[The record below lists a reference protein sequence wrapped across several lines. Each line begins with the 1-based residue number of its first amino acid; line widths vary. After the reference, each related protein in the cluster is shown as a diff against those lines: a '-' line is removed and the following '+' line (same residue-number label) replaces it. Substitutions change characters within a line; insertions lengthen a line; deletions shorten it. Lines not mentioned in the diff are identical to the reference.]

1 MMIHRACAKLSLLIA
16 LSCASTAVAGELDP
30 RALFRA
36 PNVLSVSISPS
47 GEWIVAAVRT
57 RIRYGLL
64 VQRVGHA
71 KVTPIFSTKEPV
83 ERVDWIDGKTLLVR
97 IGGSGGPGVRILGL
111 NGSADG
117 IDVRRT
123 QIRASGGLVDPLP
136 LVDGTLLW
144 QLDID
149 GVSLVARVTVDQLRR
164 YFVLSNRRIREPV
177 DLGEVV
183 ARLEGP
189 ITRWIIDRNGVPL
202 AALRLDDEGSTLL
215 ARDSSDVAWREIH
228 VSPAI
233 DQRKLVY
240 PLAFA
245 QNEKDLI
252 VTAYHDEDTL
262 GMYEFDVSKR
272 EISKEVFVHPD
283 FDVIDVILDHAH
295 REPLAVVYE
304 EEGERR
310 HHYLE
315 DYVERYLGG
324 VESRLQLDRV
334 SVVGSDEGRTRF
346 VLLAS
351 GSRDPGTYYFHD
363 SATGELLRIAEAYQ
377 GIHRGEL
384 VDVESFRVS
393 SRDGTEIEAFLALPE
408 TIPPE
413 GAPLV
418 VFPHGGPI
426 GVRDNRDFNPLLQYI
441 ASAGI
446 AVLNVNYR
454 GSSGYGL
461 SFESLGNRQWAK
473 GIEDDI
479 DAATDLVRS
488 RPEIDASRICIA
500 GGSYGG
506 FSALASIVRHE
517 SRFCCAAS
525 INGVTDIP
533 LLFDTSDWAD
543 LAGVRSVARQR
554 IGDPERER
562 RDLMDASPL
571 YHVDRF
577 QTPVLIMYGTHDRRV
592 DPDHSHRL
600 MLMMDVHD
608 KQYEAVEIVG
618 AGHSFSHLQGQAV
631 FARLLEFLKKHLF
644 VDRERDEMGDEPFD
658 GAPSSSAMGRD
669 GSRSAVMDERTP
681 RLEES
686 ASSP

>member
-1 MMIHRACAKLSLLIA
+1 MIHRACATWWILIA
-16 LSCASTAVAGELDP
+16 LWCGSSAVAGELDP
-30 RALFRA
+30 RVLFRA
-36 PNVLSVSISPS
+36 PDILSVSVSPS
-47 GEWIVAAVRT
+47 GEWIVATAHTQV
-57 RIRYGLL
+57 RYGLL

-71 KVTPIFSTKEPV
+71 KVTSIFSTKEPV
-83 ERVDWIDGKTLLVR
+83 EGVDWIDRETLLVR
-97 IGGSGGPGVRILGL
+97 VGGSDRSGVRIIGL
-111 NGSADG
+111 SESAG
-117 IDVRRT
+117 RIDVRRKR
-123 QIRASGGLVDPLP
+123 IRASGRLVDPLP

-144 QLDID
+144 QLEID
-149 GVSLVARVTVDQLRR
+149 GVHLVTRVTVEQLRR
-164 YFVLSNRRIREPV
+164 HFAFSNRRIREPL

-183 ARLEGP
+183 VRLEGP
-189 ITRWIIDRNGVPL
+189 ISRWIVDRNGVPL
-202 AALRLDDEGSTLL
+202 AALRMDEGGSTLL
-215 ARDSSDVAWREIH
+215 VRDSSDALWREAH
-228 VSPAI
+228 VSPAT

-245 QNEKDLI
+245 QNEKNLL
-252 VTAYHDEDTL
+252 VTAYHERDTL
-262 GMYEFDVSKR
+262 GLYEFDVSKG

-283 FDVIDVILDHAH
+283 FDVVDVLLDHAR

-310 HHYLE
+310 HHYLD
-315 DYVERYLGG
+315 DYAERHLRA
-324 VESRLQLDRV
+324 VESRLRLDRV
-334 SVVGSDEGRTRF
+334 SVVSSDEGRTRF

-351 GSRDPGTYYFHD
+351 GSREPGTYYFHD
-363 SATGELLRIAEAYQ
+363 SVTKELIRIAEAYQ
-377 GIHRGEL
+377 RIHPGEL
-384 VDVESFRVS
+384 VDVESFRVA
-393 SRDGTEIEAFLALPE
+393 SRDGTEVEAFLALPKS
-408 TIPPE
+408 IPPG

-441 ASAGI
+441 ASAGM

-461 SFESLGNRQWAK
+461 RFESLGNRQWAN

-488 RPEIDASRICIA
+488 RPEVDASRICIA

-506 FSALASIVRHE
+506 FSALASIVRHK
-517 SRFCCAAS
+517 SRFRCAAS

-543 LAGVRSVARQR
+543 LVGLRSVARQL

-577 QTPVLIMYGTHDRRV
+577 HTPVLIVYGTRDRRV

-608 KQYEAVEIVG
+608 KKYEAVEVVG
-618 AGHSFSHLQGQAV
+618 AGHSFTYLEGQAV

-644 VDRERDEMGDEPFD
+644 VDPESEEMGAGP
-658 GAPSSSAMGRD
+658 RH
-669 GSRSAVMDERTP
+669 ER
-681 RLEES
+681 R
-686 ASSP
+686 